1 MPEGWSETPSFSA
14 VRNLSPLFPP
24 DIPLLCLQG
33 AALVGLLAAALL
45 LCRRHGWHILQ
56 HSSWLGLLIGM
67 TGYLIGALVSSYG
80 EQELRPVLVVDFLYL
95 GAYLGG
101 VRGGLISC
109 VLVEA
114 GRWQFGGYLHP
125 APAFADGAIHLMS
138 GWALRA
144 LIPPLR
150 LERLSFGVVLLVWG
164 GRAMST
170 LLATLM
176 GAWTSIWVGTPL
188 IDLDLVLRLVQS
200 RVMVLPLSW
209 LIIHAVLLLLAN
221 DAQIDAQ
228 QAREHQ
234 LQRHDQITGLP
245 NRLALTEAVQAAWQR
260 AAGPP
265 LCLAVLELGNMR
277 EFLLRHGPE
286 AASQLWQPRQ
296 DDQGGALPR
305 EALAGLWKLHPRP
318 FQYGDLALALL
329 LEGLEL
335 QALER
340 SRQMEA
346 MLQRCQSSLARSW
359 PDFQFEIRCAV
370 VDLAQVARD
379 VPDPPQLPGH
389 LPYGAITMALNSVSR
404 GVAYFNDLMQRD
416 QRLDAYIESQ
426 MHGWSQEPN
435 VPLWLQPKVHLSSG
449 RVLGA
454 EALLRLPDHEGR
466 AVSPMR
472 VIATLRRIGRLA
484 DFEWATVEAVV
495 QLLQRQAPHLP
506 GVSMAVNL
514 SAESLRRTGFANR
527 VRALLARCQV
537 PPALLRLELVEWS
550 ELVNDPK
557 VCGNLVQLSR
567 DGVPLSIDDFG
578 TGYSNLFLL
587 TRYAFSE
594 VKIDRC
600 LVSSMADPKS
610 RAVVEHIVEL
620 SHRCEA
626 VVVAEGLETPD
637 QAREVQALGV
647 DVGQGYLFS
656 RALPPDDFV
665 AYCLR
670 PRLVL
675 PV

>member
-1 MPEGWSETPSFSA
+1 MPEGWSEIPSWSA
-14 VRNLSPLFPP
+14 VRHFPLRLPT
-24 DIPLLCLQG
+24 DVPLLCLQG
-33 AALVGLLAAALL
+33 AALVGLLAAVLL
-45 LCRRHGWHILQ
+45 LCRRHGWRIRL
-56 HSSWLGLLIGM
+56 HSTWLGLLIGM
-67 TGYLIGALVSSYG
+67 TGYLIGALVSDYG
-80 EQELRPVLVVDFLYL
+80 EQELRPTLVVDFLYL

-101 VRGGLISC
+101 VRGGLISF
-109 VLVEA
+109 VLVEV
-114 GRWQFGGYLHP
+114 GRWQFGGLLHP
-125 APAFADGAIHLMS
+125 VTALSDGAIHLMM

-144 LIPPLR
+144 LIPPLQ
-150 LERLSFGVVLLVWG
+150 LEQLSLSVVLLVWG
-164 GRAMST
+164 GRAVST
-170 LLATLM
+170 LLASLV
-176 GAWTSIWVGTPL
+176 GAWTSLWVAPH
-188 IDLDLVLRLVQS
+188 IDLDLVLRLLQS
-200 RVMVLPLSW
+200 RILVLALSW

-234 LQRHDQITGLP
+234 MQRRDQITGLP
-245 NRLALTEAVQAAWQR
+245 NRLALTEAVQAAWLR

-265 LCLAVLELGNMR
+265 LCLVVLELGNMQ

-305 EALAGLWKLHPRP
+305 EALTGLWKLHPRP

-340 SRQMEA
+340 SRQVEA
-346 MLQRCQSSLARSW
+346 MLQRCQTSLARSW

-370 VDLAQVARD
+370 VDLAREAPAQAQR
-379 VPDPPQLPGH
+379 LGH

-404 GVAYFNDLMQRD
+404 GVAYFNDLMRRD
-416 QRLDAYIESQ
+416 QRLDAFVESQ
-426 MHGWSQEPN
+426 MQRWSQEPE
-435 VPLWLQPKVHLSSG
+435 VPLWLQAKVHLSTG
-449 RVLGA
+449 RVTGA

-466 AVSPMR
+466 LVSPMR

-484 DFEWATVEAVV
+484 DFEWATLVAVV
-495 QLLQRQAPHLP
+495 HLLQRHANQLP

-514 SAESLRRTGFANR
+514 SAESLRSTGFANR

-537 PPALLRLELVEWS
+537 PAALLRLELVEWS
-550 ELVNDPK
+550 ELINDPK
-557 VCGNLVQLSR
+557 VCGNLTQLSR

-600 LVSSMADPKS
+600 LVSGMADPKS

-626 VVVAEGLETPD
+626 VVVAEGLETPA

-647 DVGQGYLFS
+647 DVGQGYYFS

-665 AYCLR
+665 TYCLR
-670 PRLVL
+670 PR
-675 PV
+675 PVQPV